1 MRSFSKN
8 AMYERRDAAL
18 VSKIDRGKDTL
29 LVSARFRTRRE
40 QATSIIGLF
49 ADHVAAKSITAS
61 GGS

>member
-1 MRSFSKN
+1 MRSFSKK

-18 VSKIDRGKDTL
+18 VSKTDPAKDTL
-29 LVSARFRTRRE
+29 LVSARIRRG
-40 QATSIIGLF
+40 QATSIIGLL